1 MVEPLGTKPV
11 LTVDRGPVSRVEGPL
26 PTPRVQA
33 SPNEAGASQGQ
44 AASSTAAA
52 QASAAAAKPPVQTD
66 RVAEIKRAIANGT
79 FPILPAKIAD
89 AMIALKLDWMASND
103 PA

>member
-11 LTVDRGPVSRVEGPL
+11 LTVDRTTVTRVEGPL
-26 PTPRVQA
+26 PTPRVAA
-33 SPNEAGASQGQ
+33 SPAGPGTT
-44 AASSTAAA
+44 AASSQVAA
-52 QASAAAAKPPVQTD
+52 QASAAAAAPPVQTD

>member
-11 LTVDRGPVSRVEGPL
+11 LTADRTTVSRVDAPL
-26 PTPRVQA
+26 PAPRVTA
-33 SPNEAGASQGQ
+33 SPADTGSAA
-44 AASSTAAA
+44 AASTVAA
-52 QASAAAAKPPVQTD
+52 QASAAAARPPVNTD

-89 AMIALKLDWMASND
+89 AMIALKIDWMTPNEQA
-103 PA
+103 